1 MTDSIR
7 LPDMHKSDDTY
18 FKHHLFFFGGRP
30 FHPLH
35 RHPFD
40 RFEVHDVDDEE
51 APTLSR
57 FLSRFLS
64 GFGILFPTPSG
75 TGRIGSPFEQIASLP
90 GGQRATWTVILSAP
104 LQRSSGRPRSLGSA
118 ISELRRVAGAHAFLV
133 LWHPDAVEDAALR
146 IEAFASGANMVR
158 GRGDEGISTPLM

>member
-1 MTDSIR
+1 
-7 LPDMHKSDDTY
+7 MHKSDDTY
-18 FKHHLFFFGGRP
+18 FKHHLFLFGGRP

-51 APTLSR
+51 A
-57 FLSRFLS
+57 
-64 GFGILFPTPSG
+64 PTPSG